1 MNLLRTGQPE
11 AQPKRGSGRALAV
24 AAGVAWGFA
33 EGTLFFVVP
42 DVLIS
47 RTALLSW
54 RRALLQAVAASA
66 GAVLAGALLITWAAR
81 APVAAQTVVRQVPF
95 VRESMFEAAA
105 AGLAAGAFGGLVRGS
120 FSGIPYKVF
129 AVEAP
134 GHVAAMPFVVAS
146 GPARI
151 LRFLLAVM
159 CSALAAMLLRWL
171 TPVSTTG
178 LRVAHAAAWLVF
190 YAYYWMTV

>member
-1 MNLLRTGQPE
+1 M
-11 AQPKRGSGRALAV
+11 AV

-66 GAVLAGALLITWAAR
+66 GAVLAGALLFTWAAD
-81 APVAAQTVVRQVPF
+81 APLAAQTVVRQVPF
-95 VRESMFEAAA
+95 VRESMFEVAAV
-105 AGLAAGAFGGLVRGS
+105 GLDAGAFGGLVRGS

-134 GHVAAMPFVVAS
+134 GHVAGVPFVVAS
-146 GPARI
+146 GPARV
-151 LRFLLAVM
+151 LRFFLVAV
-159 CSALAAMLLRWL
+159 CSALVAMLLRRL
-171 TPVSTTG
+171 TPLGTSG
-178 LRVAHAAAWLVF
+178 LRLAHGAAWLAF
-190 YAYYWMTV
+190 YAYYWLTV